1 MLGPACS
8 SWIPRQN
15 SSVGKG
21 EYLEQEDEMKLQT
34 IISLLVGLGISMSPH
49 SVGAQTASASVSSV
63 PVTVRVMVPITLS
76 LTNSGL
82 AFGDV
87 FSNVTGGNLVLNP
100 ATNVVSTTG
109 GLTMG
114 TVSPVN
120 AAVFKAGGTRNA
132 SFTITLP
139 ANGAVT
145 LTGPGTPMLLNAFT
159 AAVGTVLLSSPFVNT
174 LPNVTGASLS
184 FQVGATVAIPA
195 NQVDGNYVGAF
206 AVTVAYN

>member
-1 MLGPACS
+1 
-8 SWIPRQN
+8 
-15 SSVGKG
+15 
-21 EYLEQEDEMKLQT
+21 MKLRT
-34 IISLLVGLGISMSPH
+34 ILPLMAGLGIALSPH
-49 SVGAQTASASVSSV
+49 SVWAQTNSAFVSSV

-87 FSNVTGGNLVLNP
+87 FSNVAGGNLILNP
-100 ATNVVSTTG
+100 ATNVCSTTG

-114 TVSPVN
+114 TASPVN
-120 AAVFKAGGTRNA
+120 SALFKAGGTRNA
-132 SFTITLP
+132 SFAITLP

-159 AAVGTVLLSSPFVNT
+159 AAVGTVMLTSPFVST
-174 LPNVTGASLS
+174 LPNVASPSLT

-195 NQVDGNYVGAF
+195 NQMDGNYVGAF
-206 AVTVAYN
+206 TVTVAYN

>member
-1 MLGPACS
+1 
-8 SWIPRQN
+8 
-15 SSVGKG
+15 
-21 EYLEQEDEMKLQT
+21 MKLRT
-34 IISLLVGLGISMSPH
+34 IVLPLTALAIALVPH
-49 SVGAQTASASVSSV
+49 SAGAQTASASVSSV
-63 PVTVRVMVPITLS
+63 PVSVRVMVPITLS

-100 ATNVVSTTG
+100 ATNLCSTTG

-114 TVSPVN
+114 TVTPAN

-132 SFTITLP
+132 NFTITLP

-159 AAVGTVLLSSPFVNT
+159 AAVGTVLLTSPFVST
-174 LPNVTGASLS
+174 LPNVAGPSLT